1 MKTTSI
7 VFTAVQSLW
16 KNIYLSNRKH
26 KCCLVVCRTHVLH
39 LYLCYLCLFVY
50 YSGVKHVL
58 TIWVSS
64 WRVFYKRQ
72 KLNTLHKYLGSPPV
86 YGGVYVPHLFSFLC
100 RVVFCFLFLLFV
112 PCLVCQKFPVSLDCS
127 FLIVPSVFFNVYKY
141 K

>member
-7 VFTAVQSLW
+7 VFTAVQTLW

-26 KCCLVVCRTHVLH
+26 KCCLVVCRIHVLH
-39 LYLCYLCLFVY
+39 LYLCYLCLLVY

-58 TIWVSS
+58 TIWVTS

-72 KLNTLHKYLGSPPV
+72 ELNTLHKYLGSPPV
-86 YGGVYVPHLFSFLC
+86 YGGVYVPHLFSVSSC
-100 RVVFCFLFLLFV
+100 VLFLLFV
-112 PCLVCQKFPVSLDCS
+112 CQRFPVDCLY
-127 FLIVPSVFFNVYKY
+127 LIVPSVFSNVYKY